1 MQKIEIYSTQRCPYC
16 VRARALLDTRG
27 LAYSEIDVSAND
39 RLMQH
44 MITRSGQRT
53 VPQIFIDGEAVGG
66 YEQLSQLAA
75 SGGLD

>member
-1 MQKIEIYSTQRCPYC
+1 MQQIEIYSTQRCPYC
-16 VRARALLDTRG
+16 VRAKALLDTKG

-53 VPQIFIDGEAVGG
+53 VPQIFIDGEPVGG
-66 YEQLSQLAA
+66 FEQLSQLAA
-75 SGGLD
+75 SGVLD

>member
-1 MQKIEIYSTQRCPYC
+1 MQQIEIYSTQRCPYC
-16 VRARALLDTRG
+16 VRAKALLDTKG

-53 VPQIFIDGEAVGG
+53 VPQIFIDGDPVGG
-66 YEQLSQLAA
+66 FEQLSQLAA